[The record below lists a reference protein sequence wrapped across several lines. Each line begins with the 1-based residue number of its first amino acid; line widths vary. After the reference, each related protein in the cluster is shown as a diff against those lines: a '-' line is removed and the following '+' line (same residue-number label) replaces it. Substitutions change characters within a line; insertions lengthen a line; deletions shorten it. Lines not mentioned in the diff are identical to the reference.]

1 MKDDVVIH
9 IDNVSKKYC
18 KSLKRSMI
26 YGISDIARNTV
37 GLSACSGDLRPEE
50 FWAVKDVTLEVKRG
64 ESWGII
70 GANGSGKTTFLKMLN
85 GIFWPDKGKVTIRG
99 RVGALIAV
107 GAGFHP
113 LLTGRENIYMNGAI
127 LGMSKREIDAKFEAI
142 VDFSGVGDFLDTPV
156 KNYSSGMF
164 VRLGFA
170 VAVHCDIDILL
181 VDEVLSVGD
190 LVFRAKCLDKMREFK
205 EQKKTIIYVSHQ
217 MHEVEKICDKVMV
230 LAKGIN
236 SFSGEP
242 NEAIDRY
249 RSAITSA
256 MEEDSQQIGT
266 GEVLVTKVETL
277 DAQGAAKREFAE
289 GQRVT
294 IRVHYDARQ
303 KVSAIVSIVI
313 YAGDGTLLTHMRTDA
328 DNFSFGPLNGRG
340 YVDLKVDVSHLNPNY
355 YQFSVTLLKED
366 RVAIYD
372 MHFKKFH
379 FLLKGGHKVHG
390 LCYLD
395 HQWAVSGQ

>member
-9 IDNVSKKYC
+9 VDNVSKKYC

-26 YGISDIARNTV
+26 YGISDIGRNMLGMKT
-37 GLSACSGDLRPEE
+37 GSHQLRDSE
-50 FWAVKDVTLEVKRG
+50 FWALKDVSLTVRKG

-70 GANGSGKTTFLKMLN
+70 GANGSGKTTLLKMLN
-85 GIFWPDKGKVTIRG
+85 GIFWPDKGRVTIQG

-127 LGMSKREIDAKFEAI
+127 LGMSKEEIDAKFEAI
-142 VDFSGVGDFLDTPV
+142 VDFSGVREFLDSPV

-205 EQKKTIIYVSHQ
+205 EKGKTIIFVSHQ

-230 LAKGIN
+230 LAKGEN
-236 SFSGEP
+236 YFSGEP
-242 NEAIDRY
+242 NEAIDKY
-249 RSAITSA
+249 RAAISTVLD
-256 MEEDSQQIGT
+256 DSSEQIGS
-266 GEVLVTKVETL
+266 GEIVVKKVETV
-277 DAQGAAKREFAE
+277 DAGGQLKREFE
-289 GQRVT
+289 QHEPLTVR
-294 IRVHYDARQ
+294 IHYEA
-303 KVSAIVSIVI
+303 KTNVSPIVSVVI

-328 DNFSFGPLNGRG
+328 DQFSVGPLSGRG
-340 YVDLKVDVSHLNPNY
+340 YVDLKVDLKNLNPHF
-355 YQFSVTLLKED
+355 YQFSVIFLKED

-372 MHFKKFH
+372 MHFRKFH
-379 FLLKGGHKVHG
+379 FQIKGGHKVHG
-390 LCYLD
+390 LCHLN
-395 HQWAVSGQ
+395 HEWSVAT

>member
-9 IDNVSKKYC
+9 VENVSKKYC

-26 YGISDIARNTV
+26 YGITDIGRNML
-37 GLSACSGDLRPEE
+37 GLSACSQRLRDEE
-50 FWAVKDVTLEVKRG
+50 FWALKEISLEVRRG

-70 GANGSGKTTFLKMLN
+70 GANGSGKTTLLKMLN
-85 GIFWPDKGKVTIRG
+85 GIFWPDQGRVTIRG

-127 LGMSKREIDAKFEAI
+127 LGMTKEEIDAKFEDI
-142 VDFSGVGDFLDTPV
+142 VEFSGVRDFLDSPV

-181 VDEVLSVGD
+181 IDEVLSVGD

-205 EQKKTIIYVSHQ
+205 EKKKTIIYVSHQ

-230 LAKGIN
+230 LARGTN
-236 SFSGEP
+236 YFSGEP
-242 NEAIDRY
+242 NKAIDAY
-249 RSAITSA
+249 RSAISA
-256 MEEDSQQIGT
+256 ALDEQNEQIGS
-266 GEVLVTKVETL
+266 GEIVVRKVDVIDGRGEI
-277 DAQGAAKREFAE
+277 R
-289 GQRVT
+289 GQFEAGEPVT
-294 IRVHYDARQ
+294 IRIHYRA
-303 KVSAIVSIVI
+303 KESVSPIVSVVI

-328 DNFSFGPLNGRG
+328 DQMSVGPLSGEG
-340 YVDLKVDVSHLNPNY
+340 FVDLKMDVSNLNPNF
-355 YQFSVTLLKED
+355 YQFSVILLKDD

-379 FLLKGGHKVHG
+379 FQIKGGYKVHG
-390 LCYLD
+390 LCRLN
-395 HQWAVSGQ
+395 HTWVVSK